1 MQSAL
6 LIAGGQSHRLG
17 QLKQSLEF
25 EGESLAARAAG
36 VLAQVAQRVTIV
48 GPPGDGSAVRPAAA
62 DACYL
67 SRAAQCS

>member
-25 EGESLAARAAG
+25 EGESLAARTAA
-36 VLAQVAQRVTIV
+36 VLAQVVQRTYPV
-48 GPPGDGSAVRPAAA
+48 
-62 DACYL
+62 
-67 SRAAQCS
+67 